1 MQIGISL
8 QTVFNI
14 PANITHAIT
23 GKKLFLIYF
32 QQTIERIVFQVI
44 TGIGIPVDL
53 ELESVTVGW
62 VNKVEYFLPEN
73 ASNYLNYFNDPFELS
88 TRPIDGFYPI
98 RKKRDSLLEEPK
110 PTENP
115 YTMHGEKGYDIDEN
129 EHFEK
134 HQVEAEVVESG
145 TEDDDDEMT
154 EADYW
159 NQEDGAEWF
168 NDIKPKQPKNLAM
181 ARWGIY
187 KSIAVL
193 AQG

>member
-1 MQIGISL
+1 M
-8 QTVFNI
+8 
-14 PANITHAIT
+14 
-23 GKKLFLIYF
+23 
-32 QQTIERIVFQVI
+32 I

-53 ELESVTVGW
+53 EFESVTVGW

-73 ASNYLNYFNDPFELS
+73 ASNYLNFFNDPFDLT
-88 TRPIDGFYPI
+88 TRPIDGFF

-115 YTMHGEKGYDIDEN
+115 STMLDTADDTKGFDIDEN
-129 EHFEK
+129 EKYEK
-134 HQVEAEVVESG
+134 HQVEAEVIESG
-145 TEDDDDEMT
+145 TEEMDNYSDELT

-159 NQEDGAEWF
+159 NQEDRAEWL
-168 NDIKPKQPKNLAM
+168 NDIKPKQPKNLAI

-187 KSIAVL
+187 KSMAVL